1 MPVANST
8 VSRWPGAP
16 ARSVRTRRAGGFD
29 DVLSLRALNRALLE
43 RQLLLR
49 RSRRGILET
58 VEHLVGLQAQAPQPP
73 YISLWSRL
81 DDFRP
86 EELSHL
92 LVDRQAVRIAVM
104 RGTVHL
110 VSARDCQRL
119 RPVVQPIFD
128 HDLTT
133 NREHGIDPERIDI
146 TALIKAARA
155 LLEERPRSPKELGA
169 LLAGR
174 WPAFK
179 PSSLAYAIRGQ
190 LALVQVPPR
199 GLWGA
204 SGQTLHT
211 TAEAWLGVQPGTD
224 PSPDAMALRYLSAFG
239 PASTMDLQAWSGLTG
254 MSDVVERL
262 MPGLLSFRDDNGRE
276 LLDLPDA
283 PRPDPETP
291 APARF
296 IAEYDNL
303 LVAHADRRRIVSAAD
318 RRRTRVKNGAIPG
331 TVLVDGFAAGTW
343 RITRKSGTATL
354 LVNAFHT
361 LSPGDIEAVG
371 EEGERLLRF
380 VAAGQVHDVRFVAAP
395 Q

>member
-179 PSSLAYAIRGQ
+179 PSSLAYAI
-190 LALVQVPPR
+190 
-199 GLWGA
+199 
-204 SGQTLHT
+204 S
-211 TAEAWLGVQPGTD
+211 
-224 PSPDAMALRYLSAFG
+224 
-239 PASTMDLQAWSGLTG
+239 
-254 MSDVVERL
+254 
-262 MPGLLSFRDDNGRE
+262 
-276 LLDLPDA
+276 
-283 PRPDPETP
+283 
-291 APARF
+291 
-296 IAEYDNL
+296 
-303 LVAHADRRRIVSAAD
+303 HAC
-318 RRRTRVKNGAIPG
+318 
-331 TVLVDGFAAGTW
+331 
-343 RITRKSGTATL
+343 
-354 LVNAFHT
+354 
-361 LSPGDIEAVG
+361 
-371 EEGERLLRF
+371 
-380 VAAGQVHDVRFVAAP
+380 
-395 Q
+395 